1 MSVQI
6 AVRIPEDDLEALDD
20 GIAPGSFAS
29 RAAAVRAALEALLRD
44 ERRRRIEEADQRGYG
59 DAPQG
64 DWVVGVG
71 LAAFAALVEAEER
84 DEEPL

>member
-1 MSVQI
+1 MSIQI
-6 AVRIPEDDLEALDD
+6 AIRIPRDDLEALDD
-20 GIAPGSFAS
+20 AIARGSFTS

-64 DWVVGVG
+64 EWVGKVG

-84 DEEPL
+84 DEDPL

>member
-6 AVRIPEDDLEALDD
+6 AIRIPEDDLEALDD
-20 GIAPGSFAS
+20 AIARGAFAS

-64 DWVVGVG
+64 EWVGEVG